1 MTRAE
6 RILLERGIRPAS
18 VFGGKFSRRPFWR
31 LEKRALI
38 LNGLKDRVLRYV
50 MERRCREG
58 GYCFYKLEEPNGLD
72 TYSALSVLNLLGVS
86 FQDGKTVSYLQ
97 GMQND
102 DGSYDSVFMA
112 HYALESLRLSGE
124 EARHDPLPY
133 ILKHIQ
139 HDRLDAEKLPA
150 EITSVYKR
158 MAFLVDLYVRFKKNH
173 DPLTEKNLR
182 DFVLSFYNEDKGF
195 GFRKSTLGETSRAL
209 MLLARLQYPIRELH
223 AIDFIRQC
231 ETPAC
236 GFTDIPG
243 TSLSYIEYIHA
254 GAVAADIT
262 GYRIR
267 YFDQCVDFIRNC
279 QNRTGGFSRV
289 MHGGIATLE
298 DTFYAVQALK
308 LLSAL

>member
-1 MTRAE
+1 MA
-6 RILLERGIRPAS
+6 
-18 VFGGKFSRRPFWR
+18 
-31 LEKRALI
+31 

-58 GYCFYKLEEPNGLD
+58 GFCFYKLKEPNGLD
-72 TYSALSVLNLLGVS
+72 TCSALSVLNLLDVS
-86 FQDGKTVSYLQ
+86 FRDGKTVSYLQ

-112 HYALESLRLSGE
+112 YYALKSLRLAGGE
-124 EARHDPLPY
+124 SRHDPWPY
-133 ILKHIQ
+133 IQKHIQ
-139 HDRLDAEKLPA
+139 QDRLDAEKLPA

-158 MAFLVDLYVRFKKNH
+158 MAFLVDLYVRFSKNR
-173 DPLTEKNLR
+173 DPLTEKNLQ
-182 DFVLSFYNEDKGF
+182 DFVLSFYNEDRGF
-195 GFRKSTLGETSRAL
+195 GFRQSTLGETSRAL
-209 MLLARLQYPIRELH
+209 RMLTWLNYPVQKISVL
-223 AIDFIRQC
+223 DFIRQC

-236 GFTDIPG
+236 GFTDIPD
-243 TSLSYIEYIHA
+243 TSLSYLEYIHA
-254 GAVAADIT
+254 GAVAAFLT

-267 YFDQCVDFIRNC
+267 YLDQCRDFIRSC